1 MFFVNEIQYFSCRYL
16 HKMIIQPTPTI
27 INLVEMIFI
36 AKKNVLFYVII
47 CFICWKLN
55 VDYKRDIYISS
66 GRHLGFA
73 HIIKLYIYVSTYFI
87 HLNYHYK
94 QSILYSVVNFFFIFK
109 LIRLIFANCFD
120 FFQVHN
126 KLYQRHK

>member
-27 INLVEMIFI
+27 INFVEMIFI

-73 HIIKLYIYVSTYFI
+73 HIIKLYIHVSTYFI
-87 HLNYHYK
+87 HLTIINRVFYIRL
-94 QSILYSVVNFFFIFK
+94 SIFFFIFK

-126 KLYQRHK
+126 KCYQRHK

>member
-55 VDYKRDIYISS
+55 VDYKSDIYISS

-73 HIIKLYIYVSTYFI
+73 HIIKLYIRINVFHSS
-87 HLNYHYK
+87 YHYK
-94 QSILYSVVNFFFIFK
+94 QSILYSVVNFVFIFK

-126 KLYQRHK
+126 KCYQRHK